1 MATLKE
7 FEDALKASGNT
18 AALEILESLRARDR
32 SQRSVRPARRLTGR
46 KMTPELATEI
56 LHLHETTNMTQQEIA
71 FQLGVN
77 QGRVNEVIKRRK
89 WLSEDPAAPE
99 AQARDQAKQ
108 RAKEGVGIPP
118 RPPSRKKKA
127 KPAAEAAPEAAPA
140 LPPEAVAPVEP
151 QVEQKVEPAVAP
163 PVEPPVPPAE
173 PEVVVAPE
181 PAPPVAAEPAAK
193 SRAAKPRAA
202 KPPTAKPTAAEPPKP
217 VAAPELPLEQPET
230 AKPKKARKRDK
241 AAEMPLFKDLL

>member
-7 FEDALKASGNT
+7 FEDALKAAGNT

-46 KMTPELATEI
+46 KMTPELAAEI

-89 WLSEDPAAPE
+89 WLTDDPAAPE
-99 AQARDQAKQ
+99 AQARDKAKQ
-108 RAKEGVGIPP
+108 RASAGVGVPAR
-118 RPPSRKKKA
+118 RPTRRRKA
-127 KPAAEAAPEAAPA
+127 KAEVDVEAGAAPEIAPGLPPEVVPPVEQPVEPEVIAAPEPPAESPAAEPPAPA
-140 LPPEAVAPVEP
+140 LPM
-151 QVEQKVEPAVAP
+151 
-163 PVEPPVPPAE
+163 
-173 PEVVVAPE
+173 
-181 PAPPVAAEPAAK
+181 
-193 SRAAKPRAA
+193 
-202 KPPTAKPTAAEPPKP
+202 
-217 VAAPELPLEQPET
+217 AAPEMPVEQPST
-230 AKPKKARKRDK
+230 AKDKPKAKGRKRDK

>member
-1 MATLKE
+1 MFMATLKE
-7 FEDALKASGNT
+7 FEDALKAAGNT

-46 KMTPELATEI
+46 KMTPELAAEI

-89 WLSEDPAAPE
+89 WLTDDPDAPE
-99 AQARDQAKQ
+99 AQARDKAKQ
-108 RAKEGVGIPP
+108 RAKEGVGIPAR
-118 RPPSRKKKA
+118 RPPRKKKE
-127 KPAAEAAPEAAPA
+127 KVEAVPEVAPG
-140 LPPEAVAPVEP
+140 LPPEVV
-151 QVEQKVEPAVAP
+151 
-163 PVEPPVPPAE
+163 

-181 PAPPVAAEPAAK
+181 PAPPVTPEPV
-193 SRAAKPRAA
+193 
-202 KPPTAKPTAAEPPKP
+202 AEPPAP
-217 VAAPELPLEQPET
+217 ELPMPMAAPELPVEQPEKT
-230 AKPKKARKRDK
+230 KDKPKKARKRDK